1 MTAKDAALGVLNA
14 IGTAGAAGHVVE
26 YTGSV
31 VRGFS
36 MEQRMTLCNLTI
48 EGGGRAGMIAPDDTT
63 FAYIKRRPYAPTG
76 RDLGRGGRR
85 VERIAAA
92 TMVPC
97 TTALSTSTP
106 RRSSRR

>member
-1 MTAKDAALGVLNA
+1 MIRMSQAVFATRPALVRRLARRIVYDPDFMTDEVVAGYVQPARLPGSAAAIRSVLAAAAKDAALGVLNA

-48 EGGGRAGMIAPDDTT
+48 EGGGRAGM
-63 FAYIKRRPYAPTG
+63 
-76 RDLGRGGRR
+76 
-85 VERIAAA
+85 
-92 TMVPC
+92 
-97 TTALSTSTP
+97 
-106 RRSSRR
+106 